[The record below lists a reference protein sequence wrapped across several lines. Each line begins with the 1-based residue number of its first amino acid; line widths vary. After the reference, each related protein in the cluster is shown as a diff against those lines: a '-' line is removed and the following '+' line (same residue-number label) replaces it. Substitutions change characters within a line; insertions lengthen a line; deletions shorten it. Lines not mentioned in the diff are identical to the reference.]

1 MGIAHFKSQN
11 RAVIAHTQS
20 CVEHPASKHVNKA
33 RYMIARIFSG
43 KVTRTVARTAMFIA
57 VAAAVVSVTG
67 CATQG
72 PSSTQARPIIY
83 PNAVFNRLG
92 EGQARTEV
100 DSCMARATQA
110 VSAEAHNDSNRR
122 AGQAAATAAV
132 AAAVG
137 SLVSGSGL
145 KQSAQNAAG
154 GAAVAGATVA
164 TAGAFEGGKANSTHR
179 AFVQRCVSEKG
190 LEIIGWN

>member
-1 MGIAHFKSQN
+1 
-11 RAVIAHTQS
+11 
-20 CVEHPASKHVNKA
+20 
-33 RYMIARIFSG
+33 MIARL
-43 KVTRTVARTAMFIA
+43 TVSFAA
-57 VAAAVVSVTG
+57 VAALVASTG

-72 PSSTQARPIIY
+72 PTSTQARPIIY
-83 PNAVFNRLG
+83 PNAVFSKLG
-92 EGQARTEV
+92 EGQARAEV
-100 DSCMARATQA
+100 DACMSRATQA

-137 SLVSGSGL
+137 SLVSGGGL

-154 GAAVAGATVA
+154 GAAIAGATVA